1 MSGWTLFSTHGL
13 VLLSVADKPEVTT
26 REIADNLGMT
36 ERSVQRAVSDL
47 DSAGYIKREKVG
59 RHNRYDVNGEKP
71 LRSPI
76 NQDKSVDNLL
86 AELTDSS

>member
-1 MSGWTLFSTHGL
+1 MSEWSLLSTHGL

-26 REIADNLGMT
+26 REIADNLGMA

-47 DSAGYIKREKVG
+47 DSTGYIRRERVG
-59 RHNRYDVNGEKP
+59 RRNRYDVNHKKP

-76 NQDKSVDNLL
+76 KQDKRVADLL
-86 AELTDSS
+86 NGLTE